1 MFVTELPFKPVE
13 GGLDYMFFSCHC
25 EARSF
30 GAQSDNTKSEQA
42 YLLIKQ
48 SLVVIST
55 DIQCLFEKYLRP
67 PGRRF
72 GIIKPLT
79 LVEVTSTPQKTEA
92 CFRSEIRV
100 N

>member
-1 MFVTELPFKPVE
+1 MFVAELPFKPV
-13 GGLDYMFFSCHC
+13 GIWMICFLAAIVLFW
-25 EARSF
+25 RSF
-30 GAQSDNTKSEQA
+30 GAQSDNTQSEQA

-55 DIQCLFEKYLRP
+55 DIQRLFERYLHP

-79 LVEVTSTPQKTEA
+79 LVEVTSMPQRTEA
-92 CFRSEIRV
+92 CFCSEIMV
-100 N
+100 

>member
-1 MFVTELPFKPVE
+1 
-13 GGLDYMFFSCHC
+13 MFFSCHC
-25 EARSF
+25 DTRSF
-30 GAQSDNTKSEQA
+30 GAQSNNTKSEQAEA

-55 DIQCLFEKYLRP
+55 DIQRLFEKYLRP

-79 LVEVTSTPQKTEA
+79 LVEVTSMPQRTEA
-92 CFRSEIRV
+92 CFCSEIMV
-100 N
+100 

>member
-1 MFVTELPFKPVE
+1 MFVAELPFKPV
-13 GGLDYMFFSCHC
+13 GIWMICFFSCHC
-25 EARSF
+25 ALWGSF
-30 GAQSDNTKSEQA
+30 GAQSDNTQSEQA

-55 DIQCLFEKYLRP
+55 DIQRLFERYLRP

-79 LVEVTSTPQKTEA
+79 LVEVTSMPQRTEA
-92 CFRSEIRV
+92 CFRSEIMV
-100 N
+100 T